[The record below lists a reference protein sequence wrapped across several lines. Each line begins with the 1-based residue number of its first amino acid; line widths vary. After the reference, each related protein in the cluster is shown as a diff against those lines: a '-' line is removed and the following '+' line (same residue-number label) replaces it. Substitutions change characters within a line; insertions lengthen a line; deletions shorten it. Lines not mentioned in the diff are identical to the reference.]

1 MQGKIVQYC
10 RPKKVQLVTLGCSK
24 NRVDSE
30 HLLRQMASEGI
41 EIVDAGYEL
50 SSRSKVDAVILN
62 TCGFIKDAK
71 EESIEAILAAVD
83 AKEQGYVKHV
93 FVFGCLSQRYM
104 DELVEEIPEVDGFFG
119 AFDWDGILKAM
130 GVMKNDALLQQR

>member
-1 MQGKIVQYC
+1 MKI
-10 RPKKVQLVTLGCSK
+10 QLVTLGCSK

-30 HLLRQMASEGI
+30 HLLRQIDNAGI
-41 EIVDAGYEL
+41 EIVGSGYTL
-50 SSRSKVDAVILN
+50 SAKSKVDAVILN

-83 AKEQGYVKHV
+83 AKARGYVRHV

-104 DELVEEIPEVDGFFG
+104 EELTAEIPEVDGFFG
-119 AFDWDGILKAM
+119 AFDWDGVLKAV
-130 GVMKNDALLQQR
+130 GLI